1 MCLNALFDIQ
11 AKQVEDGNS
20 KTMNNVS
27 LLVVSIF
34 DITVRLLCT
43 GATPNLLREKII
55 RQKQLVLYTAFTL
68 HMHSELRWRRNS
80 LNVL

>member
-43 GATPNLLREKII
+43 GATPNLLREK
-55 RQKQLVLYTAFTL
+55 KL
-68 HMHSELRWRRNS
+68 
-80 LNVL
+80 

>member
-43 GATPNLLREKII
+43 G
-55 RQKQLVLYTAFTL
+55 LVPGT
-68 HMHSELRWRRNS
+68 SR
-80 LNVL
+80 